1 MTDGNN
7 RSAPEVAGL
16 RTATPQMSAA
26 DCQPLITS
34 PVPREVWASLLRS
47 DPDAVVS
54 QSLAWHDAVLEA
66 GRYRDISVLYQFASG
81 RQVVLPLAR
90 PRRAPAWS
98 TTTGSWP
105 GEWGV
110 GGPISEGGRIA
121 PAEAAAVLADVA
133 RRRTMV
139 TEIRLRPGT
148 AGDWLSASSQFAVVE
163 HGLQWHVLDLAGGFP
178 TVWQD
183 RFRGTARTAVRK
195 AERSGLEVE
204 VDRSGRLLPAFFS
217 LLESSI
223 ERWADMQHEP
233 LWMTR
238 WRTIRFSP
246 PAMVAAVAR
255 HFGSDCAV
263 WMARLKGEPVAA
275 IVVLSSGAHAKYWK
289 GAMNKQ
295 LAGPIRANDLLH
307 RLAIEDACRN
317 GYSFYE
323 MGMTRP
329 ASPLAVFKEK
339 LGAVPRPV
347 HSLRAERLPIEAVR
361 TGSRGLVKKM
371 IGFKDV

>member
-1 MTDGNN
+1 
-7 RSAPEVAGL
+7 
-16 RTATPQMSAA
+16 MSAA

-105 GEWGV
+105 GGWGM
-110 GGPISEGGRIA
+110 GGPISEGGRITA
-121 PAEAAAVLADVA
+121 AEAAAVLADVA

-263 WMARLKGEPVAA
+263 WMARFKGEPVAA

-307 RLAIEDACRN
+307 RLAIEDACQN

>member
-1 MTDGNN
+1 
-7 RSAPEVAGL
+7 
-16 RTATPQMSAA
+16 MSAG
-26 DCQPLITS
+26 DCRPLMTS

-47 DPDAVVS
+47 DREALVT

-105 GEWGV
+105 GEWGM

-139 TEIRLRPGT
+139 TEIKLRPGT
-148 AGDWLSASSQFAVVE
+148 AGDWLSASSQFAAVE
-163 HGLQWHVLDLAGGFP
+163 HGMQCHVLDLAGGFA

-183 RFRGTARTAVRK
+183 RFRGTVRTAIRK

-204 VDRSGRLLPAFFS
+204 VDRSGRLLPEFFS
-217 LLESSI
+217 LLDSSI
-223 ERWADMQHEP
+223 ERWAGMQHEP

-238 WRTIRFSP
+238 WRTIRFAP
-246 PAMVAAVAR
+246 PAMLAAVAK
-255 HFGSDCAV
+255 HFGSGCAV
-263 WMARLKGEPVAA
+263 WMARSKGEPVAA
-275 IVVLSSGAHAKYWK
+275 IVVLSSGAYAKYWR

-295 LAGPIRANDLLH
+295 LAGPTRANDLLH
-307 RLAIEDACRN
+307 RLAIEEACQN
-317 GYSFYE
+317 EYSFYD

-329 ASPLAVFKEK
+329 ASPLAAFKEK

-361 TGSRGLVKKM
+361 TSSRGLVKKI